1 MNLLHTMAGMVA
13 VAITALCCV
22 MVEVVR
28 NIKMYVS
35 YWLGDVISRTVMRV
49 GMGYGAYNRLMLYS
63 SDLDVDCRLWKP
75 TEYSIKC
82 AGKHQK
88 ATKN

>member
-1 MNLLHTMAGMVA
+1 MNLFYTMAGIV
-13 VAITALCCV
+13 VVGITGLFCL

-28 NIKMYVS
+28 NVKMYLA

-49 GMGYGAYNRLMLYS
+49 GVGYGAYNRLMLYS